1 MKKAKLW
8 ANPMGRNGLFT
19 LREERAEENG
29 QQIYLWTKEFEPI
42 NRLRLMQEFVGG
54 YVERYPRKLCFN
66 TQLQE
71 IRKCDVL
78 CNEEG
83 IIKGL
88 PINEMFEGL
97 YDIKICGNI
106 ILLEVEEV

>member
-29 QQIYLWTKEFEPI
+29 QQIYLWTKDFEP
-42 NRLRLMQEFVGG
+42 
-54 YVERYPRKLCFN
+54 
-66 TQLQE
+66 QE